1 MSIQFGQY
9 AILDNVRYHLEREP
23 EMWWEFKPPTA
34 REEVAINRFTQGGS
48 VKTSMAGIE
57 RKIVTDAEIAAE
69 ELALTFADSNFEDE
83 NGKALFQPGMKLDA
97 LKALIETFPREL
109 FFELWR
115 ALGDACPGWGSLPV
129 KKKEDEEEEEVEK
142 AKDAKTDKKDAE
154 VGSKKM

>member
-1 MSIQFGQY
+1 MSVQFGQY
-9 AILDNVRYHLEREP
+9 AILDNVRYHLEKEP

-57 RKIVTDAEIAAE
+57 RKIVTDAEIALE
-69 ELALTFADSNFEDE
+69 ELSLTFADSNFEDE
-83 NGKALFQPGMKLDA
+83 NGKALFQPDMKIDA
-97 LKALIETFPREL
+97 LKALIATFPREL

-115 ALGDACPGWGSLPV
+115 ALGDAAPGWGSLPV
-129 KKKEDEEEEEVEK
+129 KNKEDEEEK